1 MVDQGL
7 GDPATRAGGTAVTLP
22 MPMPV
27 VPVPVVPVAG
37 TETPFPV
44 RRIWCVGQNYAEHA
58 REMGGDPD
66 RAPPFFFSKP
76 ADAVVPGG
84 GVLRYPAQTA
94 SLHHEVELVVAIGL
108 GGEEIAPERAL
119 EHVFGYAVGLDMT
132 RRDLQAEA
140 KRSGRPWALAKGF
153 DQSCPLGAIVPVAQA
168 GHPERGAITL
178 EVDGAL
184 RQSGD
189 LSQMIWSV
197 GEAIAFLSRF
207 VSLQPGDLLMTGTPA
222 GVGPVRPGEVVTG
235 ACAGVGEITVSY
247 RVR

>member
-1 MVDQGL
+1 MAAGTV
-7 GDPATRAGGTAVTLP
+7 ATVPNQMIPGVTV
-22 MPMPV
+22 PV

-37 TETPFPV
+37 TGALFPV

-66 RAPPFFFSKP
+66 RAAPFFFSKP

-84 GVLRYPAQTA
+84 GVLPYPTQTA
-94 SLHHEVELVVAIGL
+94 SLHHEVELVVAIGV

-119 EHVFGYAVGLDMT
+119 DHVFGYAVGLDMT

-153 DQSCPLGAIVPVAQA
+153 DQSCPLGAIVPVSQA
-168 GHPERGAITL
+168 GHPDRGAITL
-178 EVDGAL
+178 TVDGAL

-235 ACAGVGEITVSY
+235 ACAGVGEVTVSY
-247 RVR
+247 RAR

>member
-1 MVDQGL
+1 MTV
-7 GDPATRAGGTAVTLP
+7 PSVP
-22 MPMPV
+22 I
-27 VPVPVVPVAG
+27 VPVPVVPVSG
-37 TETPFPV
+37 SDTPFPV

-58 REMGGDPD
+58 REMGSDPD

-84 GVLRYPAQTA
+84 GVLAYPTQTA
-94 SLHHEVELVVAIGL
+94 ALHHEVELVVAIGV
-108 GGEEIAPERAL
+108 GGEGIAPEQAL
-119 EHVFGYAVGLDMT
+119 QHVFGYAVGLDMT

-140 KRSGRPWALAKGF
+140 KRAGRPWALAKGF
-153 DQSCPLGAIVPVAQA
+153 DQSCPLSPIVPVAEA
-168 GHPERGAITL
+168 GHPDRGAITL
-178 EVDGAL
+178 TVDGVL

-189 LSQMIWSV
+189 LSQMVWSV

-207 VSLQPGDLLMTGTPA
+207 VFLAPGDLLMTGTPA

-235 ACAGVGEITVSY
+235 ACAGVGEVTISY

>member
-1 MVDQGL
+1 M
-7 GDPATRAGGTAVTLP
+7 PAGTVAAMLNGTIPSVT
-22 MPMPV
+22 
-27 VPVPVVPVAG
+27 VPVVPVAG
-37 TETPFPV
+37 TDTPFPV

-66 RAPPFFFSKP
+66 RAEPFFFSKP

-84 GVLRYPAQTA
+84 GVLSYPTQTA
-94 SLHHEVELVVAIGL
+94 SLHHEVELVVAIGV

-119 EHVFGYAVGLDMT
+119 DHVFGYAVGLDMT

-153 DQSCPLGAIVPVAQA
+153 DQSCPLGAIVPVAES
-168 GHPERGAITL
+168 GHPDRGAITL
-178 EVDGAL
+178 TVDGVL

-222 GVGPVRPGEVVTG
+222 GVGPVRLGEVVTG
-235 ACAGVGEITVSY
+235 ACAGVGEVTVSY
-247 RVR
+247 RAR

>member
-1 MVDQGL
+1 MAAGIA
-7 GDPATRAGGTAVTLP
+7 ATMLDETIPSVT
-22 MPMPV
+22 
-27 VPVPVVPVAG
+27 VPVVPVAG
-37 TETPFPV
+37 TDTPFPV

-66 RAPPFFFSKP
+66 RAEPFFFSKP

-84 GVLRYPAQTA
+84 GMLPYPTQTA
-94 SLHHEVELVVAIGL
+94 SLHHEVELVVAIGV

-119 EHVFGYAVGLDMT
+119 LHVFGYAVGLDMT

-140 KRSGRPWALAKGF
+140 KRNGRPWALAKGF
-153 DQSCPLGAIVPVAQA
+153 DQSCPLGAIVPVARS
-168 GHPERGAITL
+168 GHPDRGAITL
-178 EVDGAL
+178 TVDGVL

-235 ACAGVGEITVSY
+235 ACAGVGEVTVSY
-247 RVR
+247 RAR